1 MTEEDRINIA
11 LAELY
16 GWTNIHKL
24 SGMHQSYIGTDP
36 EGRTDRDIPCY
47 WEDAYT
53 FEELWPKLTDEKKLR
68 FTNELC
74 YIVNRENHPSGYIG
88 DFAAVYFATCR
99 QRAEAMLRAFDK
111 WKD

>member
-1 MTEEDRINIA
+1 MTEEYKINIA

-16 GWTNIHKL
+16 GWTEIRIYDLMDESVYCGLDKE
-24 SGMHQSYIGTDP
+24 GMFRYLP
-36 EGRTDRDIPCY
+36 KY

-53 FEELWPKLTDEKKLR
+53 FEELWPILTEEKKLR
-68 FTNELC
+68 FTNELSN
-74 YIVNRENHPSGYIG
+74 IITRENNPTKYIG
-88 DFAAVYFATCR
+88 EFAVLYFATAR